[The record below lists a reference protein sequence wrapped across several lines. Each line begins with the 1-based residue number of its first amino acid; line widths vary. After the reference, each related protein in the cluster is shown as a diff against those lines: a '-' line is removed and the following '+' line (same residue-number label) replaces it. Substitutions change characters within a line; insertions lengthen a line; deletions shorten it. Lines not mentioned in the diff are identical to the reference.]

1 MVRHVSGCHSMSS
14 RSSDFYSSR
23 IRRFSR
29 GSMSTKRGLPCLF
42 DGCVATSPF
51 ASDRNRVTRASV
63 TRMDFCKQ
71 RQNVFSTV
79 SRTDPQ
85 LSRSRGLRAKPLPRE
100 ASLVKEFCDR
110 ARLPKAH
117 TSPLDVIRFLEL
129 LPQSQDALLCSFQSL
144 VKDS

>member
-1 MVRHVSGCHSMSS
+1 MNTKARLLALGNTII
-14 RSSDFYSSR
+14 RLNRNARGR
-23 IRRFSR
+23 ISISNAGEFSNAF
-29 GSMSTKRGLPCLF
+29 S
-42 DGCVATSPF
+42 
-51 ASDRNRVTRASV
+51 
-63 TRMDFCKQ
+63 
-71 RQNVFSTV
+71 QNVLQ
-79 SRTDPQ
+79 R
-85 LSRSRGLRAKPLPRE
+85 RAAKPLSRE